1 MFTGYFAKLKEYKQ
15 AGLIPISISAK
26 APDWYNGLEYK
37 KLAPKWVFFQE
48 WKYGSHKGDNEYYI
62 SQFDEQVL
70 KCFTVESV
78 LADIANLAGGEID
91 KVILLCY
98 EKPADFCHRH
108 LVANW
113 INKNNGSNFI
123 VEYSKDVK

>member
-15 AGLIPISISAK
+15 AELIPISISAK

-70 KCFTVESV
+70 KPLTVEDV
-78 LADIANLAGGEID
+78 LADITNLSGGDLD

-98 EKPADFCHRH
+98 EKSTDFCHRH
-108 LVANW
+108 LVADW
-113 INKNNGSNFI
+113 INKHKGNNFI
-123 VEYSKDVK
+123 IEYSKDVK